1 MKLTKLFGI
10 ALASITMLAGCNKA
24 TSENSGYDGRVF
36 DISVAQDE
44 SITASLKKVGSNFE
58 ITISGEGEALSYTKK
73 ELVPWNA
80 ISKKISKVQIN
91 EGITNIGNYY
101 FYSSTLDYYYIPSS
115 VLKVEEFSFNASA
128 TIYSYSSEEI
138 EFEAANKIY
147 YYSEEAPSEKDK
159 YWHKVGEN
167 PIIWDTYKVFF
178 IGNSFTFYPHDNEFD
193 TSNPAVANLT
203 KNIATDL
210 GLAVEVDFV
219 VKGAHTLK
227 KFADANDEMGAIVD
241 EKLKANN
248 DYDFVILQEQSTTP
262 VDNYNAFNAGV
273 TGLVKKVNETQQ
285 DCEVIL
291 YATWGFPSGVVA
303 GSKFSSVSEMEQ
315 LIREAYIKCGDENN
329 LRVNHVGEAFTY
341 VYENHKEIALYG
353 SDDKHQSYAGAYLSA
368 CVHVASLFNV
378 DIRTSNFNGRLD
390 ATTASTLKEAAYN
403 VVFN

>member
-1 MKLTKLFGI
+1 MKLKKLFGI
-10 ALASITMLAGCNKA
+10 TLASISLLAGCNNS
-24 TSENSGYDGRVF
+24 TSQNSGYDGRVF
-36 DISVAQDE
+36 DISIAQDE
-44 SITASLKKVGSNFE
+44 SITASLKKVGSSFE
-58 ITISGEGEALSYTKK
+58 ITISGSGEALSFEKK
-73 ELVPWNA
+73 EVVPWNA
-80 ISKKISKVQIN
+80 ISKKISKVTIE

-101 FYSSTLDYYYIPSS
+101 FYSSTLNYYYIPSS
-115 VLKVEEFSFNASA
+115 VIKVEEFSFNASA
-128 TIYSYSSEEI
+128 TIYSYSNEEI
-138 EFEAANKIY
+138 EFEAKNKIY
-147 YYSEEAPSEKDK
+147 YYSETAPSEKDK

-178 IGNSFTFYPHDNEFD
+178 IGNSFTFYPHDEEYD
-193 TSNPAVANLT
+193 STNPAICDLT
-203 KNIATDL
+203 KKISTDL

-219 VKGAHTLK
+219 VKGGHTLK
-227 KFADANDEMGAIVD
+227 KHADANDEMGAIVD

-248 DYDFVILQEQSTTP
+248 DCDFVILQEQSTTP

-273 TGLVKKVNETQQ
+273 TGLVNKVKATQE

-303 GSKFSSVSEMEQ
+303 GTKFSSVKDMEQ

-341 VYENHKEIALYG
+341 VYENYKNIALYG

-378 DIRTSNFNGRLD
+378 DIRTTNFNGRLD
-390 ATTASTLKEAAYN
+390 GTTANTLQEVAYN

>member
-44 SITASLKKVGSNFE
+44 SITASLKKVGTNFE
-58 ITISGEGEALSYTKK
+58 ITITGEGETLSYERK

-80 ISKKISKVQIN
+80 ISKKISEVKIN

-115 VLKVEEFSFNASA
+115 VVKVEEFSFNASA
-128 TIYSYSSEEI
+128 TIYSYSTEEI
-138 EFEAANKIY
+138 ECEAENKIY
-147 YYSEEAPSEKDK
+147 YYSEEAPSENNK

-178 IGNSFTFYPHDNEFD
+178 IGNSFTFYPNENGYNA
-193 TSNPAVANLT
+193 SNPAVCDLT
-203 KNIATDL
+203 KKISNDL

-241 EKLKANN
+241 EKLKVND

-262 VDNYNAFNAGV
+262 VDNYNAFNTGV
-273 TGLVKKVNETQQ
+273 TGLVKKANETQK
-285 DCEVIL
+285 DCEVVL

-303 GSKFSSVSEMEQ
+303 GSKFSTVSAMEQ
-315 LIREAYIKCGDENN
+315 LIREAYIKCADEND

-341 VYENHKEIALYG
+341 VYENHKDINLYW
-353 SDDKHQSYAGAYLSA
+353 SDDKHQGYAGAYLSA
-368 CVHVASLFNV
+368 CVHVASLFNIDV
-378 DIRTSNFNGRLD
+378 RNSSFIGTLD
-390 ATTASTLKEAAYN
+390 EITASTLREVAYN

>member
-1 MKLTKLFGI
+1 MKLKNLFGE
-10 ALASITMLAGCNKA
+10 ALVSLVALAGCNN
-24 TSENSGYDGRVF
+24 TSKESTGYDGKVF

-44 SITASLKKVGSNFE
+44 SITASLKKVGANFE
-58 ITISGEGEALSYTKK
+58 ITISVEGEALSYERK

-80 ISKKISKVQIN
+80 ISKKISEVKIN

-115 VLKVEEFSFNASA
+115 VVKVEEFSFNASA
-128 TIYSYSSEEI
+128 TIYSYSTNEI
-138 EFEAANKIY
+138 EFEAENKIY

-178 IGNSFTFYPHDNEFD
+178 IGNSFTFYPHDDEFD

-219 VKGAHTLK
+219 VKGGYTLK
-227 KFADANDEMGAIVD
+227 KHADENDEIGAIVD

-262 VDNYNAFNAGV
+262 VDNYNTFNAGV
-273 TGLVKKVNETQQ
+273 TALVNKVKATQES
-285 DCEVIL
+285 CEVIL
-291 YATWGFPSGVVA
+291 YATWGFPDAVKEGTN
-303 GSKFSSVSEMEQ
+303 FSSVKDMEQ
-315 LIREAYIKCGDENN
+315 LIRDAYIKCADEHK

-353 SDDKHQSYAGAYLSA
+353 SDNKHQSYAGAYLSA
-368 CVHVASLFNV
+368 CVHVASLFNIDV
-378 DIRTSNFNGRLD
+378 RTSTFKGRLD
-390 ATTASTLKEAAYN
+390 ETTSKTLREVAYN